1 MFTTISTLVSLKNK
15 MRNIEPVEAINA
27 TTTTPYI
34 GSNLYNYFIFNQ
46 SGSITFTNPVNVSL
60 QILCIAGGGGGGSG
74 SPGGG
79 GAGGMLQNT
88 TYVLNQTNTLNIVV
102 GNGGTTNVA
111 GSNSSVLGNSLAVTA
126 FGGGYGGANGPGGP
140 GGSGGGGGSSSVSTA
155 QRAGGAGT
163 SGQGYNGG
171 NGYYALSTN
180 KSGGGGGGAGGPGGN
195 GITGGA
201 AGNGAGGVGKTP
213 SLLTGLPST
222 LLNTVYAK
230 GGMVGSGPG
239 AANTGNGGGS
249 ANSGGSGIVII
260 LYK

>member
-1 MFTTISTLVSLKNK
+1 MFTTISTVVSLKNR
-15 MRNIEPVEAINA
+15 MQLPEPVVAINA

-46 SGSITFTNPVNVSL
+46 SGSITFTNPVDVSL

-88 TYVLNQTNTLNIVV
+88 TVLNETDTLNIVV
-102 GNGGTTNVA
+102 GNGGTSNVA

-126 FGGGYGGANGPGGP
+126 FGGGYGGLNSPGGP
-140 GGSGGGGGSSSVSTA
+140 GGSGGGGGSNSISA
-155 QRAGGAGT
+155 QRLGGAGT
-163 SGQGYNGG
+163 SGQGNNGG
-171 NGYYALSTN
+171 NGFYAASNN

-195 GITGGA
+195 GTTGGA
-201 AGNGAGGVGKTP
+201 SGNGAGGVGKKP
-213 SLLTGLPST
+213 LLTGLPST
-222 LLNTVYAK
+222 LLNTVYAT
-230 GGMVGSGPG
+230 GGKVGSGPG
-239 AANTGNGGGS
+239 ASNTGNGGGS

-260 LYK
+260 LYKSNS